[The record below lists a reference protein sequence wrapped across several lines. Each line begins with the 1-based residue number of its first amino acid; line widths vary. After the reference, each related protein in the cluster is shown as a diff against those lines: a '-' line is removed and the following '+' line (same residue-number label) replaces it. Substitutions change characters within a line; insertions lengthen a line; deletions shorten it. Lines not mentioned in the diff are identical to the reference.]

1 MVAKG
6 LDWFRVAS
14 DIAHDGDLEYVSD
27 ACFRT
32 FVELIGLCS
41 ERLSDGHLCVRD
53 AFKMCNTRRVGDTL
67 RALNETGH
75 IILEDDSITIPAYT
89 KWQQTAAE
97 VAANRGNNSER
108 IAKWRDRCK
117 GVTPPVTNGVGNTPQ
132 SKSKSKSKKEEKNIV
147 AESPV
152 DNLVE
157 LALVELPE
165 SQSAPVDYFRTIDR
179 YRSKLSDEHI
189 ERIIVDL
196 ANWRPK
202 NPIDWKEKKAHLTL
216 AKWLNKEP
224 RDPLPPSHVPAKL
237 PEYDGTEIPMP
248 AEIKLM
254 IENVG
259 RKM

>member
-1 MVAKG
+1 VRG
-6 LDWFRVAS
+6 LDYIKVQT
-14 DIAHDGDLEYVSD
+14 DIAFDDDLEHVSD
-27 ACFRT
+27 AAFRT
-32 FVELIGLCS
+32 FIEMIALS
-41 ERLSDGHLCVRD
+41 AHDLSDGTLDYSRIV
-53 AFKMCNTRRVGDTL
+53 KMCNSPNLDAALKELEDCKLIRIYNVKATIVGYKKYQRTKKETL
-67 RALNETGH
+67 RLREEN
-75 IILEDDSITIPAYT
+75 
-89 KWQQTAAE
+89 
-97 VAANRGNNSER
+97 
-108 IAKWRDRCK
+108 RDR
-117 GVTPPVTNGVGNTPQ
+117 VMHYRSQQ
-132 SKSKSKSKKEEKNIV
+132 SKSKRESKKEEKNIV
-147 AESPV
+147 AELPV

-179 YRSKLSDEHI
+179 YRNKLSDEHI

-224 RDPLPPSHVPAKL
+224 RDPLPPSHVPAEL
-237 PEYDGTEIPMP
+237 PEYDGTEIPIP

-254 IENVG
+254 LENVG